1 MEKISKIQIS
11 VIQKIPKG
19 KLEEFKQLAAE
30 HIRGIRERDTGTLKF
45 DIFLSSDQTEGET
58 RVEFKNSEAVLEH
71 MANHGLGSEKF
82 MSFIDHVNVYGEPS
96 PKLLE
101 AGKRYD
107 LKVYSLSQGL
117 EEMIEV

>member
-1 MEKISKIQIS
+1 MEKISKLQIS
-11 VIQKIPKG
+11 VITKIPKG

-45 DIFLSSDQTEGET
+45 DIFISSDQTEGET

-71 MANHGLGSEKF
+71 MANHGEGAEKF
-82 MSFIDHVNVYGEPS
+82 MSFLDHVNVYGEPS
-96 PKLLE
+96 PELLE
-101 AGKRYD
+101 ATKSFD
-107 LKVYSLSQGL
+107 LRVYSFSQGL